1 MKKTDL
7 GDATAAADP
16 TAIERL
22 QPNFSESEK
31 TQKGDIM
38 VRLPRSVRQALKQL
52 ALDRDMTV
60 QRLMEEAIDLLL
72 IEHGLGPA
80 FSDQYAA
87 WGAD

>member
-31 TQKGDIM
+31 TQKGDI
-38 VRLPRSVRQALKQL
+38 RCDFRA
-52 ALDRDMTV
+52 A
-60 QRLMEEAIDLLL
+60 
-72 IEHGLGPA
+72 
-80 FSDQYAA
+80 SDKR
-87 WGAD
+87 

>member
-1 MKKTDL
+1 
-7 GDATAAADP
+7 
-16 TAIERL
+16 
-22 QPNFSESEK
+22 
-31 TQKGDIM
+31 
-38 VRLPRSVRQALKQL
+38 LKQL

-60 QRLMEEAIDLLL
+60 QRLMEEAIDLIL